1 MNTKVFRKV
10 KLTVIS
16 NKADAG
22 SSPTKSGKCFEFM
35 DSRDAAIDL
44 TYMLAC
50 QTLVIEKLIITLCR
64 WHPSEPEGTKKIT
77 CNGFLLPRFE

>member
-1 MNTKVFRKV
+1 M
-10 KLTVIS
+10 S
-16 NKADAG
+16 NKANAG

-50 QTLVIEKLIITLCR
+50 PTLVIEKHIITICR
-64 WHPSEPEGTKKIT
+64 RHPSEPEEPRKIHT
-77 CNGFLLPRFE
+77 MSSILPRFE